1 MNKTVLITGATGTI
15 GNATAI
21 EIAKTGA
28 ALLLLARNKE
38 RLESVRNEISGK
50 TGNDEIDIL
59 QVDFSDIQSVKSAAD
74 QVKHKVAQLNAL
86 INIAA
91 VFKSRRI
98 ITADNLEMMFE
109 VNHLA
114 PFVLTTQL
122 TDILKATGPSRI
134 ITITAPSVTKINFD
148 DLQGEKNFSA
158 LNAFGASKMMNLMFT
173 YSLAR
178 HLHGTGVSASALHP
192 GLVRSDLTNEMP
204 SFLRNITRLMSGRPD
219 KAAKMICNLS
229 VGANYPDTNG
239 KFYKFNGKALRSS
252 AYSYDKE
259 LQEKLWRVSEQLA
272 GNST

>member
-15 GNATAI
+15 GKATAL

-28 ALLLLARNKE
+28 ALVLLARNKE
-38 RLESVRNEISGK
+38 RLELVRNEISEK
-50 TGNDEIDIL
+50 TGNDDIDVL
-59 QVDFSDIQSVKSAAD
+59 TADFSDIRSVKSAVD
-74 QVKHKVAQLNAL
+74 LIKDKYSRLDAL

-91 VFKSRRI
+91 VFKSQRI

-114 PFVLTTQL
+114 PFILTTRL
-122 TDILKATGPSRI
+122 TDILKAGKPSRI
-134 ITITAPSVTKINFD
+134 ITITAPSVTTINFD

-158 LNAFGASKMMNLMFT
+158 LNTFGASKMMNLMFT

-178 HLHGTGVSASALHP
+178 HLHGTGVTASALHP

-204 SFLRNITRLMSGRPD
+204 LFLRNITRLISGRPD
-219 KAAKMICNLS
+219 KAAKIICNLS

-239 KFYKFNGKALRSS
+239 RFYKFNGKALRSS

-259 LQEKLWRVSEQLA
+259 LQEKLWRISEQL
-272 GNST
+272 S